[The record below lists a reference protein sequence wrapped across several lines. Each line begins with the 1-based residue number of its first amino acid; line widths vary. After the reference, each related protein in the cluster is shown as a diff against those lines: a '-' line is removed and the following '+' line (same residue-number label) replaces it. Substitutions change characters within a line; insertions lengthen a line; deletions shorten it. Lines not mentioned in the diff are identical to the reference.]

1 MKHVPRV
8 YVPGHLGP
16 GPLVLDGDAAKRLS
30 TVMRVSPGDP
40 FLAFSGDGRE
50 WRAEV
55 TAVDRARLHATI
67 AEIERQAAP
76 PAVVV
81 EVWLALVRAARMD
94 WAIEKCVEAGADVV
108 RPMVS
113 AFCQR
118 GDAASPAKQE
128 RWRRLAIEA
137 AEQSGR
143 LTVPPVEA
151 PAPFARLLGQLRG
164 TLLVADRSGKPWPE
178 VVPLLPSSGHVAIA
192 IGPEGGLSEDE
203 RGQATARGG
212 MTVSLGPNIF
222 RTETAAPV
230 AVALVRSSGR

>member
-1 MKHVPRV
+1 VKHVPRI

-30 TVMRVSPGDP
+30 SVMRISPGDP

-50 WRAEV
+50 WRAAV
-55 TAVDRARLHATI
+55 TGVERTKLHATI

-94 WAIEKCVEAGADVV
+94 WAIEKCVEAGADVI
-108 RPMVS
+108 RPTVTE
-113 AFCQR
+113 FCQR
-118 GDAASPAKQE
+118 GDAASTAKRE
-128 RWRRLAIEA
+128 RWQRLAIEA

-151 PAPFARLLGQLRG
+151 PVPLARLLGQLRG
-164 TLLVADRSGKPWPE
+164 ALLVADRSGKPWPE
-178 VVPLLPSSGHVAIA
+178 VAALLPSSGHVAIA
-192 IGPEGGLSEDE
+192 IGPEGGLSDDE
-203 RGQATARGG
+203 LGQATARGG

-230 AVALVRSSGR
+230 AVALIRSVGR